1 MTDQE
6 TPPASTVPHPVIPP
20 PPPWLRN
27 LVIVVAL
34 IWGSAEVFVLGA
46 RAASFAFILA
56 VLFGTVG
63 VDVAAK
69 AKGLLR

>member
-1 MTDQE
+1 M
-6 TPPASTVPHPVIPP
+6 SP

-27 LVIVVAL
+27 LVIIMSLV
-34 IWGSAEVFVLGA
+34 WGSAEVFVMGA
-46 RAASFAFILA
+46 RTPSFAFIVT

-69 AKGLLR
+69 VKGLLR

>member
-1 MTDQE
+1 VTVE
-6 TPPASTVPHPVIPP
+6 EPSSAPSSPPLIPP

-27 LVIVVAL
+27 LVILMSLV
-34 IWGSAEVFVLGA
+34 WGSAEVFVLGA

>member
-6 TPPASTVPHPVIPP
+6 TPPAPTVPHSVVP